1 MIERIR
7 AFFFTFRKLRL
18 RNRNFSIIAN
28 NCIGG
33 CVLHDFGQPFLTPTI
48 NLYIECPD
56 YIKML
61 KNLKYYM
68 GAELTEEASSERF
81 PIGILGG
88 GKTLFSSLSDV

>member
-18 RNRNFSIIAN
+18 RNHDFSIIAN

-33 CVLHDFGQPFLTPTI
+33 CVLHDFGQPFSTPTI

-56 YIKML
+56 YIEML

-68 GAELTEEASSERF
+68 NAELTEVPSSESF
-81 PIGILGG
+81 PIGLLGG
-88 GKTLFSSLSDV
+88 G